1 MRTHRVLVTND
12 DGIAAPG
19 IRYLARAAVDHG
31 FDVVVAAPTEES
43 SGISAAMTAVVSEG
57 RVVIERRQLATLD
70 AIPTFAVS
78 ASPGYI
84 VTLGRLG
91 AFGDP
96 PDLVIS
102 GINRGAN
109 AGNAVLHSGTVGA
122 CLTGASAGLRAL
134 AVSLDVLTPTAA
146 SAASGGAALADLDK
160 VDDEARNWA
169 TAAEL
174 ARSFMSALPSAREGT
189 VINLNVPDRVP
200 EEVRGLRRARL
211 AQFGQVQMTIAE
223 AAEDYVRMS
232 IKEEEARP
240 DPGTD
245 LALLL
250 EGWATVTAIH
260 TIIADESV
268 ELPVD
273 DEGPPKTDTGSPP
286 TGS

>member
-1 MRTHRVLVTND
+1 MSTPRVLITND

-19 IRYLARAAVDHG
+19 IRRLARAAVDHG
-31 FDVVVAAPTEES
+31 FEVVVAAPAEES
-43 SGISAAMTAVVSEG
+43 SGISAAMTAVVDDG
-57 RVVIERRQLATLD
+57 RVVINRHDLATLD
-70 AIPTFAVS
+70 GVPAFAVS

-84 VTLGRLG
+84 VMLGTLG
-91 AFGDP
+91 AFGDR
-96 PDLVIS
+96 PDFVIS

-122 CLTGASAGLRAL
+122 CLTAASAGLRAM
-134 AVSLDVLTPTAA
+134 AVSLDVLTPSAA
-146 SAASGGAALADLDK
+146 SAASGGAALANLDK
-160 VDDEARNWA
+160 VDDEARNWG

-174 ARSFMSALPSAREGT
+174 ARKLMPALTTVPDGT
-189 VINLNVPDRVP
+189 VINVNVPDRVP
-200 EEVRGLRRARL
+200 EEVRGLRRAEL
-211 AQFGQVQMTIAE
+211 ATFGQVQMTIAE
-223 AAEDYVRMS
+223 AEEGFVRMS

-273 DEGPPKTDTGSPP
+273 E
-286 TGS
+286 

>member
-1 MRTHRVLVTND
+1 MSTPRVLVTND

-19 IRYLARAAVDHG
+19 IRHLARAAVDNG
-31 FDVVVAAPTEES
+31 FDVVVAAPSEES
-43 SGISAAMTAVVSEG
+43 SGISAAMTAVVNEG
-57 RVVIERRQLATLD
+57 RVVIDRRELATLD
-70 AIPTFAVS
+70 GVPAFAVS

-96 PDLVIS
+96 PDLVMS

-134 AVSLDVLTPTAA
+134 AVSLDVLTPTEG
-146 SAASGGAALADLDK
+146 SAASGGAALANLDK
-160 VDDEARNWA
+160 VDDEARNWG

-174 ARSFMSALPSAREGT
+174 ARKLMPAVTTAREGT
-189 VINLNVPDRVP
+189 VINLNVPDRLL
-200 EEVRGLRRARL
+200 ENVRGMRRARL
-211 AQFGQVQMTIAE
+211 ARFGQVQMTIAE

-232 IKEEEARP
+232 MKEEEAQP
-240 DPGTD
+240 EPGTD

-268 ELPVD
+268 ELPL
-273 DEGPPKTDTGSPP
+273 EEEQRPARSG
-286 TGS
+286 

>member
-1 MRTHRVLVTND
+1 MSTPRVLVTND

-19 IRYLARAAVDHG
+19 IRHLARAAVDNG
-31 FDVVVAAPTEES
+31 FDVVVAAPSEES
-43 SGISAAMTAVVSEG
+43 SGISAAMTAVVNEG
-57 RVVIERRQLATLD
+57 RVVIDRRELATLD
-70 AIPTFAVS
+70 GVPAFAVS

-96 PDLVIS
+96 PDLVMS

-134 AVSLDVLTPTAA
+134 AVSLDVLTPTEG
-146 SAASGGAALADLDK
+146 SAASGGAALANLDK
-160 VDDEARNWA
+160 VDDEARNWG

-174 ARSFMSALPSAREGT
+174 ARKLMPAVTTAREGT
-189 VINLNVPDRVP
+189 VINLNVPDRLL
-200 EEVRGLRRARL
+200 ENVRGMRRARL
-211 AQFGQVQMTIAE
+211 ARFGQVQMTIAE

-232 IKEEEARP
+232 MKEEEAQP
-240 DPGTD
+240 EPGTD

-268 ELPVD
+268 ELPL
-273 DEGPPKTDTGSPP
+273 EEEQRPGGS
-286 TGS
+286 G

>member
-1 MRTHRVLVTND
+1 MSPQRVLITND

-19 IRYLARAAVDHG
+19 IRYLAKAAVDHG
-31 FDVVVAAPTEES
+31 FDVVVAAPSEES

-57 RVVIERRQLATLD
+57 RVVIDRRKLAMLND
-70 AIPTFAVS
+70 VPTFAVS

-96 PDLVIS
+96 PELVMS

-146 SAASGGAALADLDK
+146 SAASGGAALANLDK
-160 VDDEARNWA
+160 VDDEARNWQ

-174 ARSFMSALPSAREGT
+174 ARKLMPALTTAREGT

-200 EEVRGLRRARL
+200 EEVRGMRRARL
-211 AQFGQVQMTIAE
+211 ARFGQVQMTIAE

-232 IKEEEARP
+232 MKEEEARP
-240 DPGTD
+240 EPGTD

-268 ELPVD
+268 ELPLD
-273 DEGPPKTDTGSPP
+273 DTI
-286 TGS
+286 